1 LFPEALPPG
10 LRTPMSSTDSSSTE
24 TGGAAPQRDASPRG
38 SKSGSAAAAAVALA
52 FLALLVWGL
61 NPRQPK
67 LTPAPLEPP
76 HSPCASWAADFVPSN
91 LTHIPGI
98 PLNSLP
104 QAARNR
110 VLLRLNMEPCSCGCK
125 QSLAVCRAGNLSCPI
140 SPQASD
146 AIVKQETAE
155 TGSTKGAAPARGSP

>member
-1 LFPEALPPG
+1 L
-10 LRTPMSSTDSSSTE
+10 
-24 TGGAAPQRDASPRG
+24 
-38 SKSGSAAAAAVALA
+38 KKGSAAAAAVALA
-52 FLALLVWGL
+52 LLALLVWGL

-67 LTPAPLEPP
+67 LTPAPLKPP

-91 LTHIPGI
+91 LTSVPGI

-125 QSLAVCRAGNLSCPI
+125 QSLAVCRSGNLSCPI

-155 TGSTKGAAPARGSP
+155 TGSVKAVAPAHGSP